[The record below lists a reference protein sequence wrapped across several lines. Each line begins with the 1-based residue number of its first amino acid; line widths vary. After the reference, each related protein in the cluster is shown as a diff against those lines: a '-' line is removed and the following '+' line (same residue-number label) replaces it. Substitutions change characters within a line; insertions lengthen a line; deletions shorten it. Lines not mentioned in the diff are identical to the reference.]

1 MEQFLTTGRRK
12 RAVARALVRKGTGKI
27 TINGKEYKKYFPS
40 MVIHTKVIQPL
51 LKLKALQQYDVK
63 IKVRGGGT
71 TGQSEASRLAL
82 ARALVKFDPE
92 SKAALRT
99 EGFLTRDPRKVERK
113 KSGLKKARKRFQFT
127 KR

>member
-12 RAVARALVRKGTGKI
+12 RAVACALVRKGTGKI

-40 MVIHTKVIQPL
+40 MVVHTKVIQPL

-63 IKVRGGGT
+63 IKVSGGGT

-92 SKAALRT
+92 CKTALRT
-99 EGFLTRDPRKVERK
+99 EGFLTRDSRKVERK